1 MLNNINLRNFKL
13 HKNTNID
20 FGKVTIF
27 IGPNNSGKSSVIHA
41 LQLLKKVIISNNFY
55 FPSDHPY
62 KDMFIDIEDVFKDIC
77 SYGENSF
84 RIAVCGAIPLKNFLS
99 NSEIE
104 IANEFINGDKIRICS
119 EYYFDNEKELKISAS
134 HEIGFEVYKYDNI
147 ASTEGNIII
156 YSNEIE
162 PKPEQIIQ
170 RYVHIENPANFIR
183 IKEGDKVTFVA
194 KSGVKYQVE
203 IGKDIRPLFGLF
215 LDKFLPSNLKEI
227 EGKIME
233 EKEKAS
239 LEEERFELEKV
250 IRHICSSPQAL
261 INSFHFVYPIRGL
274 ETQSYRIIENE
285 ETTIRSLDK
294 VDLHSRAEGIANAF
308 IYNRQLEDEIYEK
321 MKGVI
326 DVKFFAELASSTEV
340 RLKSKISQ
348 KENFQFLFEGLGTHQ
363 MLFML
368 VPIAFANSGDLIC
381 IEEPENHLHPKAQY
395 ELSKLLTN
403 FVKEQGKQIVITT
416 HSEHIIFGFLNQV
429 TKKQLNKEDV
439 AIYYFKNRDGKAE
452 VKRLN
457 VNESG
462 QIDGGLPGFFEAEI
476 DELLDALG

>member
-13 HKNTNID
+13 HKDTTID
-20 FGKVTIF
+20 FKKITIF

-41 LQLLKKVIISNNFY
+41 LQLLKKASISNNFY

-62 KDMFIDIEDVFKDIC
+62 KDMFIDIKDVFKDIC

-84 RIAVCGAIPLKNFLS
+84 RITICGTIPLKNFLS

-104 IANEFINGDKIRICS
+104 IANEFINRDEIRICS
-119 EYYFDNEKELKISAS
+119 EYYFDNEKEPKISAS
-134 HEIGFEVYKYDNI
+134 HEIGFEVYRHDNI
-147 ASTEGNIII
+147 AITEGNIII
-156 YSNEIE
+156 YSKEIE
-162 PKPEQIIQ
+162 PKPEQILQ
-170 RYVHIENPANFIR
+170 RFIR
-183 IKEGDKVTFVA
+183 IKNGDKVTFVA

-203 IGKDIRPLFGLF
+203 IGVSEIFPFGLF
-215 LDKFLPSNLKEI
+215 PKNFFPLNLEEI
-227 EGKIME
+227 ESKIRE
-233 EKEKAS
+233 EKEKAF

-274 ETQSYRIIENE
+274 ETQSYKIIGNE

-348 KENFQFLFEGLGTHQ
+348 KENLQFLFEGLGTHQ
-363 MLFML
+363 MLFTL

-439 AIYYFKNRDGKAE
+439 AIYYFENREGKAK
-452 VKRLN
+452 VKKLE